1 MDMAAHRERLEG
13 DPWFASLEAPLC
25 TRILSRIRLRSFAQD
40 ARIYRIGDPPDG
52 LHAVVDGEV
61 RLVAYPAPGRQIL
74 NMILRPGNWF
84 GEVSVLDGGPRPHDA
99 IATRPT
105 LIASLAPPDI
115 DALAAE
121 APGFYRHVGTLSC
134 RHQRASLRFIG
145 ALLTAS
151 PEDRILALAHT
162 AASRDDEGV
171 ATLRMTQEDIAGLV
185 GLSRQH
191 LNTLL
196 AAMERDGRIA
206 RGYGVIRLLDRGPA
220 DSG

>member
-1 MDMAAHRERLEG
+1 MAAHHQRLER
-13 DPWFASLEAPLC
+13 DPWFASLEAPLRA
-25 TRILSRIRLRSFAQD
+25 RILARVRLRSFAQD
-40 ARIYRIGDPPDG
+40 GRIYRIGDPPDG
-52 LHAVVDGEV
+52 LHAVVEGDV

-99 IATRPT
+99 IAIRPT
-105 LIASLAPPDI
+105 LVASLSPPDI

-151 PEDRILALAHT
+151 PEDRILALART
-162 AASRDDEGV
+162 AASPGDDGV
-171 ATLRMTQEDIAGLV
+171 ATLRMTQEDMAGLV

-196 AAMERDGRIA
+196 GQMERGGRIT
-206 RGYGVIRLLDRGPA
+206 RGYGVIRVLDRGAA
-220 DSG
+220 DSD

>member
-1 MDMAAHRERLEG
+1 MIDAADHHGLEC
-13 DPWFASLEAPLC
+13 DPWFASLEATLRQ
-25 TRILSRIRLRSFAQD
+25 RILARLRLRTFAAD
-40 ARIYRIGDPPDG
+40 ARVYRIGDPPDG
-52 LHAVVDGEV
+52 LHAVVQGEV
-61 RLVAYPAPGRQIL
+61 RLVAYPMAGRQIL

-99 IATRPT
+99 VAVRPT
-105 LIASLAPPDI
+105 LIATLAPHDI
-115 DALAAE
+115 EALAAE

-151 PEDRILALAHT
+151 PAERVLALVQA
-162 AASRDDEGV
+162 AASPDETGTPV
-171 ATLRMTQEDIAGLV
+171 LRMTQEDIAGLV

-196 AAMERDGRIA
+196 GAMEREGRIE
-206 RGYGVIRLLDRGPA
+206 RRYGAICLL
-220 DSG
+220 S